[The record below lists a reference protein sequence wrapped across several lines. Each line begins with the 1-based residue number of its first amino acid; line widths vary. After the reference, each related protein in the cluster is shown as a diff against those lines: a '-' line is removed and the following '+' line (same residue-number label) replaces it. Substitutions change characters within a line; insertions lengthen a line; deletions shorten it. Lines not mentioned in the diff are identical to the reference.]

1 MHSAWTKQ
9 DTQSV
14 KDTVIAVLRKRF
26 GNHPDFE
33 DFLQESMMHVY
44 ANRNKIP
51 TGHTR
56 RAYIG
61 KMVIHRVYDFAIRH
75 NKQSLDALELVQFD
89 KYDQEIDLRICEE
102 LTVYQPEMS
111 DPAVAKLVSES
122 VQNLSFNHRQVLLL
136 KAQDLNYKTIAAIL
150 NISVG
155 TVRSRLHHAKRICA
169 SQLAPH
175 FT

>member
-1 MHSAWTKQ
+1 MHSAWTRQ

-26 GNHPDFE
+26 GNHPDFD
-33 DFLQESMMHVY
+33 DFLQESLMHVY
-44 ANRNKIP
+44 AHRNQIP

-61 KMVIHRVYDFAIRH
+61 KMAIHRVYDFVIKNRR
-75 NKQSLDALELVQFD
+75 QSFEALELIQFNQ
-89 KYDQEIDLRICEE
+89 YDQEIDLRICEE
-102 LTVYQPEMS
+102 LTVYQSEIS
-111 DPAVAKLVSES
+111 DPAIMKLVYES
-122 VQNLSFNHRQVLLL
+122 VQNLSLQHRQVLLL

-150 NISVG
+150 KISVG
-155 TVRSRLHHAKRICA
+155 TVRSRLHHAKKLCA

-175 FT
+175 LV